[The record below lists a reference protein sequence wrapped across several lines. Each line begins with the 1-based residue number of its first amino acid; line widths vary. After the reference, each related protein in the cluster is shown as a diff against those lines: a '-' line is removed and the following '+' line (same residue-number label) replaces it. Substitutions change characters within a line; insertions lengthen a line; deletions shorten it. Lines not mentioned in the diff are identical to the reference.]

1 MEDILLLSAY
11 PRRISALLVSVAAL
25 ISASTA
31 HADEPNLGAYLK
43 ARYSASA
50 GDYIQSSQYFE
61 EAIEADPN
69 NINLLLAA
77 HQVFVI
83 AGEFDQAVAAARK
96 LNENGATGP
105 FLWMSLIVDEVLDG
119 DFESAL
125 ELHEAAMFSNLL
137 LGDLIRGWLHVGAGD
152 ADAAFEVFGKEF
164 EQQYYAEIMNF
175 HLGLARFA
183 FGNAES
189 AAEALAGIE
198 LDPATFSDEYYIQYA
213 KVLARQGDLE
223 AAERMLSRGR
233 DEAPRFMQ
241 EVIDAHL
248 NGFEELGRF
257 ASDLEFTPEDGMI
270 EAITLFARL
279 LASDDE
285 VAYTQPAL
293 IMRFAE
299 MVDPADSTVKFRIAQ
314 YLDAAESY
322 ALAAKVYANIDQDD
336 SLRLSGGI
344 GRAEAL
350 YGAGNVEEAI
360 SVLGMLA
367 SEFPDSERIPV
378 ALGNIYRYESRYEEA
393 LEAYDDAL
401 AKSPGRTADNANTFF
416 FRGMSLERLE
426 RWEEARADLNV
437 ARELSDG
444 LTSHPYILNYLGYS
458 MLMEDDDI
466 AEAEA
471 MIRIAVEAE
480 PENGAFVDSL
490 GWALYLLGRYD
501 EALVELEKALKL
513 EPTEPEIIEHL
524 GDVYWQVGR
533 RRDAEFQWRRALSFD
548 PDDEYKERIGR
559 KLEVGLD
566 AAPAETDESS
576 GEAASN

>member
-1 MEDILLLSAY
+1 MAPE
-11 PRRISALLVSVAAL
+11 
-25 ISASTA
+25 
-31 HADEPNLGAYLK
+31 
-43 ARYSASA
+43 
-50 GDYIQSSQYFE
+50 
-61 EAIEADPN
+61 
-69 NINLLLAA
+69 
-77 HQVFVI
+77 
-83 AGEFDQAVAAARK
+83 
-96 LNENGATGP
+96 
-105 FLWMSLIVDEVLDG
+105 
-119 DFESAL
+119 
-125 ELHEAAMFSNLL
+125 
-137 LGDLIRGWLHVGAGD
+137 
-152 ADAAFEVFGKEF
+152 
-164 EQQYYAEIMNF
+164 
-175 HLGLARFA
+175 
-183 FGNAES
+183 
-189 AAEALAGIE
+189 
-198 LDPATFSDEYYIQYA
+198 TFSDEYYIQYA

-223 AAERMLSRGR
+223 AAERMLSEGR
-233 DEAPRFMQ
+233 DEVPGFMQ

-248 NGFEELGRF
+248 NGLEELGRF
-257 ASDLEFTPEDGMI
+257 ASDLDFTPEDGMT

-279 LASDDE
+279 LASDDA

-293 IMRFAE
+293 VMRFAE
-299 MVDPADSTVKFRIAQ
+299 MVDPADSVVKFRIAQ
-314 YLDAAESY
+314 YLNAAESY
-322 ALAAKVYANIDQDD
+322 SLAAKVYASIDQDD

-344 GRAEAL
+344 GHAEAL
-350 YGAGNVEEAI
+350 YGAGDVEEAI
-360 SVLGMLA
+360 SALGMLA
-367 SEFPDSERIPV
+367 LEFPDSERIPV

-401 AKSPGRTADNANTFF
+401 AKSPERIADNANTFF

-444 LTSHPYILNYLGYS
+444 LTSQPYILNYLGYS

-566 AAPAETDESS
+566 AAQAETDESS

>member
-1 MEDILLLSAY
+1 MLFSAH
-11 PRRISALLVSVAAL
+11 PMRVSALLVSATAL
-25 ISASTA
+25 ISASA
-31 HADEPNLGAYLK
+31 APAEEPNLGAYLK

-69 NINLLLAA
+69 NVDLLSAA

-83 AGEFDQAVAAARK
+83 AGEFDQAVAVARS
-96 LNENGATGP
+96 LNEDGATGP
-105 FLWMSLIVDEVLDG
+105 FLWLTLIVDEVSAG
-119 DFESAL
+119 NFESAL
-125 ELHEAAMFSNLL
+125 ELHEAAMFSNLF

-152 ADAAFEVFGKEF
+152 AEAAFEVFGNEF
-164 EQQYYAEIMNF
+164 EQPYLAEIMNF
-175 HLGLARFA
+175 HRGLAQFA
-183 FGNAES
+183 VGNVEP
-189 AAEALAGIE
+189 AAETFEAIE
-198 LDPATFSDEYYIQYA
+198 LDPSTFSDEFYIQHA

-223 AAERMLSRGR
+223 AAERLLTRGS
-233 DEAPRFMQ
+233 DGTSGFVQ
-241 EVIDAHL
+241 EIISAHL
-248 NGFEELGRF
+248 NELEELGRF
-257 ASDLEFTPEDGMI
+257 AGDLEFKPEDGLV
-270 EAITLFARL
+270 EAITMFARL

-293 IMRFAE
+293 VMRFAE
-299 MVDPADSTVKFRIAQ
+299 MVDREDSVVKFRIAQ
-314 YLDAAESY
+314 YLEAAQSY
-322 ALAAKVYANIDQDD
+322 ALAAKVYESIGQDQPL
-336 SLRLSGGI
+336 SLSAGI
-344 GRAEAL
+344 ERAEAL
-350 YGAGNVEEAI
+350 YRAGDIEDAI
-360 SVLGMLA
+360 AVLAMLA
-367 SEFPDSERIPV
+367 FKFPDTERIPV
-378 ALGNIYRYESRYEEA
+378 ALGNIYRYESRFDEA
-393 LEAYDDAL
+393 VEAYDDAL
-401 AKSPGRTADNANTFF
+401 AKSPERAADNANTFF
-416 FRGMSLERLE
+416 YRGMSLERLE
-426 RWEEARADLNV
+426 RWEEAKADLNV
-437 ARELSDG
+437 ARELSEG
-444 LTSHPYILNYLGYS
+444 LTSYPYILNYLGYS

-566 AAPAETDESS
+566 ADRAETAESS
-576 GEAASN
+576 GEAAAN

>member
-1 MEDILLLSAY
+1 MLFGAN
-11 PRRISALLVSVAAL
+11 PMRASALLVSATVLIFASAA
-25 ISASTA
+25 AE
-31 HADEPNLGAYLK
+31 EPNLGAYLK

-61 EAIEADPN
+61 EAIEADPSN
-69 NINLLLAA
+69 VDLLAAA

-83 AGEFDQAVAAARK
+83 AGEFDQAVAAARS

-105 FLWMSLIVDEVLDG
+105 FLWLTLIVDEVRAG
-119 DFESAL
+119 NFESAL
-125 ELHEAAMFSNLL
+125 ELHEAAMFSNLF

-152 ADAAFEVFGKEF
+152 AEAAFEVFGEEF
-164 EQQYYAEIMNF
+164 EQPYFAEIMNF
-175 HLGLARFA
+175 HRGLAQLA
-183 FGNAES
+183 FGNVES
-189 AAEALAGIE
+189 ASETFAAIE
-198 LDPATFSDEYYIQYA
+198 LDPSTFSDEYYIQYA
-213 KVLARQGDLE
+213 RVLAWQGDLE
-223 AAERMLSRGR
+223 AAERLLSRGS
-233 DEAPRFMQ
+233 DGTSGFVQ
-241 EVIDAHL
+241 ETISAHL
-248 NGFEELGRF
+248 DELEELGRF
-257 ASDLEFTPEDGMI
+257 EGDLEFAPEDGMV
-270 EAITLFARL
+270 EAISVFARL
-279 LASDDE
+279 IASDDE

-293 IMRFAE
+293 VMRFGE
-299 MVDPADSTVKFRIAQ
+299 MVDREDSAAKFRIAR
-314 YLDAAESY
+314 YLEAAQSY
-322 ALAAKVYANIDQDD
+322 ALAAKVYESIGQDD
-336 SLRLSGGI
+336 PLSLSAGI

-350 YGAGNVEEAI
+350 YGAGDIEDAI
-360 SVLGMLA
+360 AVLDMIALK
-367 SEFPDSERIPV
+367 FPDTERVPV
-378 ALGNIYRYESRYEEA
+378 ALGNIYRYESRYAEA
-393 LEAYDDAL
+393 VEAYDDAL
-401 AKSPGRTADNANTFF
+401 AKSPERTAENANTFF
-416 FRGMSLERLE
+416 YRGMSLERLE
-426 RWEEARADLNV
+426 RWEEAKADLNV
-437 ARELSDG
+437 ARELSEG
-444 LTSHPYILNYLGYS
+444 LTSYPYILNYLGYS

-566 AAPAETDESS
+566 AARAETAESS
-576 GEAASN
+576 GEAAAN

>member
-1 MEDILLLSAY
+1 MEDILLFSAH
-11 PRRISALLVSVAAL
+11 PMRVSTLLVSATAL
-25 ISASTA
+25 ISATA
-31 HADEPNLGAYLK
+31 ADAGEPNFGAFLK

-50 GDYIQSSQYFE
+50 GDYIQSSQYFG

-69 NINLLLAA
+69 NIDLLSAA

-83 AGEFDQAVAAARK
+83 AGEFDQAIAAARS
-96 LNENGATGP
+96 LNENGAADP
-105 FLWMSLIVDEVLDG
+105 FIWLSLIGAEVRAG

-125 ELHEAAMFSNLL
+125 DLHQAAMFGNLF
-137 LGDLIRGWLHVGAGD
+137 LGDLLRGWLHVGAGNT
-152 ADAAFEVFGKEF
+152 DAALEIFGKEF
-164 EQQYYAEIMNF
+164 EQEYLAEIMNF
-175 HLGLARFA
+175 HRGLAQFA
-183 FGNAES
+183 FGNVE
-189 AAEALAGIE
+189 AAGETFSGIALA
-198 LDPATFSDEYYIQYA
+198 PATFSDEYYIQYA

-223 AAERMLSRGR
+223 AAERLLSRGIV
-233 DEAPRFMQ
+233 EANELARG
-241 EVIDAHL
+241 ITSAHL
-248 NGFEELGRF
+248 EDFDEFGSF
-257 ASDLEFTPEDGMI
+257 ANDQEFTPVDGMA
-270 EAITLFARL
+270 EVITLFARL
-279 LASDDE
+279 IAAEDD
-285 VAYTQPAL
+285 VAYIRPAL
-293 IMRFAE
+293 FMRFAE
-299 MVDPADSTVKFRIAQ
+299 MVDRRDSAVRFRIAE
-314 YLDAAESY
+314 YLEAAESY
-322 ALAAKVYANIDQDD
+322 PLAARVFESIGKEDP
-336 SLRLSGGI
+336 LRLSAGI

-350 YGAGNVEEAI
+350 YETGDIEEA
-360 SVLGMLA
+360 LAGLDALA

-378 ALGNIYRYESRYEEA
+378 TAGNIYRYESRYDEA
-393 LEAYDDAL
+393 VEAYDEAL
-401 AKSPGRTADNANTFF
+401 AKSSERTADNANTFF
-416 FRGMSLERLE
+416 FRGMALERLE
-426 RWEEARADLNV
+426 RWEEAKADLNV
-437 ARELSDG
+437 ARELSEE
-444 LTSHPYILNYLGYS
+444 LTSYPYILNYLGYS

-566 AAPAETDESS
+566 AARAETSESS
-576 GEAASN
+576 GEPAAN